1 MALQQAEYRS
11 KLRKEKAKEA
21 IALAMEN
28 RWEEAVTTNRAIIE
42 LFSPDI
48 EAQNR
53 LGKAYFELGDYDEAR
68 AAFAQALQI
77 SPSNV
82 IAVKNLDR
90 LNHLNTTSNARLPK
104 KARKLAPE
112 RFLGESGKTGI
123 ASLEHLAG
131 NEVLARIAAGDA
143 VALRIVE
150 RSLVVES
157 SEGDYIGKLPTRLG
171 MRLVKL
177 ILGGNRYEAAIT
189 RLSTREV
196 NVIIREEYQHPDQ
209 RAITSFPT
217 HKDPL
222 LTHAQA
228 ALQDM
233 DMPEEDE
240 DAGNSSAPEWDEDG
254 DEDGDA
260 APRATIVASGQ
271 DDDENDE

>member
-1 MALQQAEYRS
+1 MTLHQAEYRS

-42 LFSPDI
+42 MFSADI

-68 AAFAQALQI
+68 AAFARALQI
-77 SPSNV
+77 SPSNG
-82 IAVKNLDR
+82 IAIKNLDR
-90 LNHLNTTSNARLPK
+90 LNHLTGNAKLPK

-112 RFLGESGKTGI
+112 HFLGESGKTGI
-123 ASLEHLAG
+123 APLEHLAG
-131 NEVLARIAAGDA
+131 NEVLATIAAGDA
-143 VALRIVE
+143 VILRIAE

-157 SEGDYIGKLPTRLG
+157 SDGDYIGKLPTRLG

-177 ILGGNRYEAAIT
+177 IQGGNRYEAAIT
-189 RLSTREV
+189 RLSAREV
-196 NVIIREEYQHPDQ
+196 SIIIREEYQHPDQ
-209 RAITSFPT
+209 RAITAFPT

-222 LTHAQA
+222 LAHAQA

-233 DMPEEDE
+233 DLPEEEE
-240 DAGNSSAPEWDEDG
+240 DADNSPAPEWDEDS
-254 DEDGDA
+254 DDDGDA
-260 APRATIVASGQ
+260 APRATIVSSGV
-271 DDDENDE
+271 DDEESDE

>member
-1 MALQQAEYRS
+1 MTLHQAEYRS
-11 KLRKEKAKEA
+11 KFRKEKAKEA

-53 LGKAYFELGDYDEAR
+53 LGKACFELGDYDEAR
-68 AAFAQALQI
+68 TAFAQALKI
-77 SPSNV
+77 SPSNA
-82 IAVKNLDR
+82 IAIKNLDR
-90 LNHLNTTSNARLPK
+90 LNHLTTTSTVRLPK

-112 RFLGESGKTGI
+112 HFLGESGKTGI
-123 ASLEHLAG
+123 AALEYLAA
-131 NEVLARIAAGDA
+131 NEVLARITAGDA

-157 SEGDYIGKLPTRLG
+157 SDGDYIGKLPARLG

-189 RLSTREV
+189 RLSARDV
-196 NVIIREEYQHPDQ
+196 NVIIREEYQHPNQ
-209 RAITSFPT
+209 RTITSFPT

-222 LTHAQA
+222 LAYAQA

-233 DMPEEDE
+233 YTPEEDE
-240 DAGNSSAPEWDEDG
+240 RADNTPAPVWNK
-254 DEDGDA
+254 
-260 APRATIVASGQ
+260 
-271 DDDENDE
+271 DDDEDDEDHENDE

>member
-1 MALQQAEYRS
+1 MTLHQAEYRS

-42 LFSPDI
+42 LFSTDI

-82 IAVKNLDR
+82 IAIKNLER
-90 LNHLNTTSNARLPK
+90 LNHLTSNARLPK
-104 KARKLAPE
+104 KGRKLAPE
-112 RFLGESGKTGI
+112 HFLGESGKTGI
-123 ASLEHLAG
+123 TSLEHLAG
-131 NEVLARIAAGDA
+131 NEVLATIAAGDA
-143 VALRIVE
+143 VTLRIAE

-157 SEGDYIGKLPTRLG
+157 SGGDYIGKLPTRLG

-177 ILGGNRYEAAIT
+177 IQGGNRYEAAIT
-189 RLSTREV
+189 RLSAREV
-196 NVIIREEYQHPDQ
+196 NVILREEYQHPGQ
-209 RAITSFPT
+209 RAVTSFPT
-217 HKDPL
+217 HKEPL
-222 LTHAQA
+222 LAHAQA

-240 DAGNSSAPEWDEDG
+240 EVDNSSAPVWDDDG
-254 DEDGDA
+254 DDDGA
-260 APRATIVASGQ
+260 APRATIVSSGV
-271 DDDENDE
+271 DDEESDQ

>member
-1 MALQQAEYRS
+1 MTLHQAEYRS

-28 RWEEAVTTNRAIIE
+28 RWEEAVATNRAIIE
-42 LFSPDI
+42 LFSEDI
-48 EAQNR
+48 EARNR
-53 LGKAYFELGDYDEAR
+53 LGKAYFELGDFDEAR

-82 IAVKNLDR
+82 IAIKNLDR
-90 LNHLNTTSNARLPK
+90 LNHLTSNARLPK
-104 KARKLAPE
+104 KGRKLAPE
-112 RFLGESGKTGI
+112 HFLGESGKTGI
-123 ASLEHLAG
+123 AALEHLAG
-131 NEVLARIAAGDA
+131 KEVLATIAAGDA
-143 VALRIVE
+143 VVLRIAE

-157 SEGDYIGKLPTRLG
+157 SDGDYIGKLPTRLG

-177 ILGGNRYEAAIT
+177 IQGGNRYEAAVT
-189 RLSTREV
+189 RLSAREV

-209 RAITSFPT
+209 RTITSFPT

-222 LTHAQA
+222 LAYAQA

-233 DMPEEDE
+233 DKPEEDE
-240 DAGNSSAPEWDEDG
+240 DAANSSAPEWDEDG

-260 APRATIVASGQ
+260 APRATLVASSG
-271 DDDENDE
+271 DDEESDE